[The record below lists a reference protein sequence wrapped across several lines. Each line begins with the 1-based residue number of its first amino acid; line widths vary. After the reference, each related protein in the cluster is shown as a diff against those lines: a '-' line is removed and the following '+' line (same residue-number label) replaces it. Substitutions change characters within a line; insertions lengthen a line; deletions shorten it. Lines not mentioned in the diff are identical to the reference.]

1 MVQKPTRFL
10 SRNYYMPFNTRI
22 LPNAESLCRSNEF
35 FFCVVFFFENLPG
48 EGEGEEE
55 NL

>member
-1 MVQKPTRFL
+1 ML
-10 SRNYYMPFNTRI
+10 FNIRI
-22 LPNAESLCRSNEF
+22 LLNVELLGCLNEF
-35 FFCVVFFFENLPG
+35 FFCVVFFFENLFG